1 MLTGASIKKW
11 MVPANG
17 LLWCLLAVAVASSL
31 SCGSG
36 RSAAA
41 TAELQRLTETYWEW
55 RLQEF
60 PQFATSVGDRRYNDR
75 LNDLSL
81 EAFERR
87 QVYRRELLQAL
98 EQVHRSRLAPGD
110 RITYDL
116 LRRELEAANE
126 DFSLKSH
133 LLAFSQ
139 LVGPHID
146 LPRMAARFLF
156 ETTDDYRAYLTRLEQ
171 VPRYLEQVTAL
182 LRVGMTAGVV
192 MARNPMRQA
201 TYLLREQ
208 FEVQIEDNPFY
219 YPFTRFPDVISTRER
234 RDLSGQVRRALDE
247 SILPAFKD
255 FYLFIVNEYNPACR
269 QDIGLAS
276 LPQGERRY
284 RLLVEAYAGPG
295 FNPGELNGE
304 AQAEVEWLELQ
315 VDSIKQ
321 SLGFIEDRTTF
332 AWSLQNS
339 PSLFHRSPRALL
351 QNYRQLLDHL
361 KPQLSGLF
369 DRLPAAD
376 LKVVEAPAHL
386 APRLPATT
394 YELTGSST
402 VGQFLVN
409 TLYYKERPIW
419 NMEAQVLSDGLPG
432 RHLQQA
438 LVNEMAGLQ
447 PFRRYVQVPAFT
459 EGWALYAETLGPE
472 LGLYQTP
479 YARYGWLTRR
489 LLAVVR
495 VVVDTGIHSQ
505 GWDRRQALDYLAE
518 HTTLPAHRMSEE
530 INRLSADPGMALA
543 RWIGAVKIAQLRRDA
558 REKLGD
564 RFDIRAFHDTV
575 LGQGPV
581 PLDLLEQAVQDYI
594 KLTQKSS

>member
-1 MLTGASIKKW
+1 MLTGAIGKRRL
-11 MVPANG
+11 VPTRG
-17 LLWCLLAVAVASSL
+17 LPWYLVAAMIASSL

-41 TAELQRLTETYWEW
+41 TVELQRLAETYWEW

-60 PQFATSVGDRRYNDR
+60 PRFATSIGDRRYNDR
-75 LNDLSL
+75 LSDLSL
-81 EAFERR
+81 EAFEKR

-98 EQVHRSRLAPGD
+98 EQVRRSRLAPSD

-116 LRRELEAANE
+116 LHRELEAAIEN
-126 DFSLKSH
+126 FSLKSH
-133 LLAFSQ
+133 LLAVSQ
-139 LVGPHID
+139 LAGPHID
-146 LPRMAARFLF
+146 LPRMAARFPF
-156 ETTDDYRAYLTRLEQ
+156 ETTSDYRAYLTRLEQ
-171 VPRYLEQVTAL
+171 VPGYLEQVTAL
-182 LRVGMTAGVV
+182 LRAGMAAGVV

-208 FEVQIEDNPFY
+208 FEVRIKDNPFY
-219 YPFTRFPDVISTRER
+219 YPFTSFPDVISTRER
-234 RDLSGQVRRALDE
+234 RDLSEQARRALDE
-247 SILPAFKD
+247 SILPAFQD
-255 FYLFIVNEYNPACR
+255 FYLFIVNEYYPACR

-284 RLLVEAYAGPG
+284 GLLVEVYAGPG
-295 FNPGELNGE
+295 FNPGELNGQ
-304 AQAEVEWLELQ
+304 AQAEVERLELQ
-315 VDSIKQ
+315 IDSIRQ

-351 QNYRQLLDHL
+351 RNYRRLLDHL

-369 DRLPAAD
+369 HRLPAAD
-376 LKVVEAPAHL
+376 LKVVETPAHL
-386 APRLPATT
+386 APRLAATA
-394 YELTGSST
+394 YQLIDSNT

-419 NMEAQVLSDGLPG
+419 NMEAQALSDGLPG
-432 RHLQQA
+432 RHLRQA
-438 LVNEMAGLQ
+438 LLNEMAGLQ
-447 PFRRYVQVPAFT
+447 PFRRHVQVPAFT

-472 LGLYQTP
+472 LGLYQSP
-479 YARYGWLTRR
+479 HARYGWLTRR
-489 LLAVVR
+489 LLAAVR

-530 INRLSADPGMALA
+530 INRLSAAPGTALA
-543 RWIGAVKIAQLRRDA
+543 RWTGAVKIAQLQREA

-564 RFDIRAFHDTV
+564 GFDIRAFHDTV
-575 LGQGPV
+575 LGQGPL
-581 PLDLLEQAVQDYI
+581 PLDLLEQAVKDYI
-594 KLTQKSS
+594 KLQLKSS